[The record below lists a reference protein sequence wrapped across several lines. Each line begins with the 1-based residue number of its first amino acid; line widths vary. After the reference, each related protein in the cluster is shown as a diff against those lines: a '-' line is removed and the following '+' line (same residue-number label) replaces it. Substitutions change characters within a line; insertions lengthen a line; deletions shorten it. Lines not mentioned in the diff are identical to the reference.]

1 MEKMKDEKWQRRQ
14 FLLSSFIR
22 MKIPLKNE
30 VYQCI
35 DKLISSNWKS
45 CYESLDDVDR
55 EIKKLYEDFIS
66 E

>member
-1 MEKMKDEKWQRRQ
+1 MEKIKDEKWQRRQ

-45 CYESLDDVDR
+45 SHQDLNDVDE
-55 EIKKLYEDFIS
+55 EIKKIYEDFLN

>member
-22 MKIPLKNE
+22 MKIPLKNQ
-30 VYQCI
+30 VYRCI
-35 DKLISSNWKS
+35 DKLLSSNWKS
-45 CYESLDDVDR
+45 SHQDLNDVDE
-55 EIKKLYEDFIS
+55 EIKKIYEDFLN